1 MITKESTQD
10 DINYRKKATEIADT
24 LMNEIKQHGFD
35 NFKHRTSPRGSVY
48 QTNTTNL
55 ELDVPFMYI
64 LVHDYDR
71 YVQGNRVLA
80 GVKDNQVHIF
90 YDTDENIDI
99 KDNTQLK
106 KTIVHEII
114 HIFDNMRMKGDKTV
128 GSAKKAEKN
137 GYESYVNDPFE
148 LNAHYQEMVHEL
160 DDFIERYKDHSS
172 YEKLYDM
179 FLKDPNDFIKFT
191 LSRMDSEYIKA
202 LTPENLKK
210 YKQRIY
216 KYHQEIKDK
225 IKP

>member
-1 MITKESTQD
+1 MITQESTQD

-24 LMNEIKQHGFD
+24 LLNEIKQNGFD
-35 NFKHRTSPRGSVY
+35 NFKHRTSSSGAVY

-71 YVQGNRVLA
+71 YVHGNRVLA
-80 GVKDNQVHIF
+80 GVKDNQIHIF
-90 YDTDENIDI
+90 YDTDENINI
-99 KDNTQLK
+99 KDNPQLK

-114 HIFDNMRMKGDKTV
+114 HIFDDMRMKGNKSV
-128 GSAKKAEKN
+128 GSAEKAN
-137 GYESYVNDPFE
+137 DNDYESYVNDPSE

-160 DDFIERYKDHSS
+160 DDFIERYKDHTS
-172 YEKLYDM
+172 YEKLYDR
-179 FLKDPNDFIKFT
+179 FLKDPKDFIKFT

-210 YKQRIY
+210 YKNRIY
-216 KYHQEIKDK
+216 KYHQEIKDQ
-225 IKP
+225 IMP